1 MKDEKKSA
9 TLTDEQ
15 LSLVS
20 GGNTEISDED
30 ASNKRCSS
38 FDGKHILNGDMRCC
52 KKCKYYLTGGLCTKD
67 RIPTMEAERCGS
79 GAASS

>member
-15 LSLVS
+15 MSLVS
-20 GGNTEISDED
+20 GGNTEISDEN

-38 FDGKHILNGDMRCC
+38 FEGKNIGNGDMKCC

-67 RIPTMEAERCGS
+67 RIPTMEAERYGF
-79 GAASS
+79 GAAFS

>member
-15 LSLVS
+15 MSLVS
-20 GGNTEISDED
+20 GGNTEISNED

-38 FDGKHILNGDMRCC
+38 FEGKNIRKGDMKCC
-52 KKCKYYLTGGLCTKD
+52 KKCSYYLTKGQCTKD
-67 RIPTMEAERCGS
+67 MIPTLEAEEYIRAGTF
-79 GAASS
+79 